1 MRTARGAS
9 RLRITHFYRAELP
22 RHACLGQAWSDWLIW
37 FVLFIWLIWLVSFNQ
52 TNETDQTNQ
61 ITDFL
66 RGAI

>member
-22 RHACLGQAWSDWLIW
+22 RHARLGQFQSVWLNW
-37 FVLFIWLIWLVSFNQ
+37 FVWFNKI
-52 TNETDQTNQ
+52 NKMNQTNQ
-61 ITDFL
+61 ITVFL